1 MGSIVS
7 ESPIIAIRQL
17 VEITRSWHFKFQM
30 LGYSLL
36 NIPLKY
42 FNISTIVKGIT
53 DLNYFLQHGM
63 NVILVFKIK
72 YPLPDTY
79 LIY

>member
-42 FNISTIVKGIT
+42 FNISTMVKGIT
-53 DLNYFLQHGM
+53 DM
-63 NVILVFKIK
+63 NVFSTTWYERYVGV
-72 YPLPDTY
+72 
-79 LIY
+79 